1 MQSAHFVNLCSAVH
15 FTNPF
20 CCSKH
25 DDGFRL
31 ADFFPGTFLSD
42 ESFIFIKQD
51 TNTLAL
57 RAKYRPVKERELLKA
72 ALYAWRSR
80 MHQNDPLR
88 GVRQISWIISD
99 SEIELICKTPQATL
113 TNVEELKSR
122 LDVSSD
128 WVEEWG
134 LKLVDEIQTA
144 NDAFNASLNA
154 SV

>member
-1 MQSAHFVNLCSAVH
+1 
-15 FTNPF
+15 
-20 CCSKH
+20 
-25 DDGFRL
+25 
-31 ADFFPGTFLSD
+31 
-42 ESFIFIKQD
+42 
-51 TNTLAL
+51 
-57 RAKYRPVKERELLKA
+57 
-72 ALYAWRSR
+72 